1 MFDLDIIEKDWKEN
15 SYSLSEEEIIEIYRS
30 ENVTL
35 SKYNEQ
41 IKEYFEKTRISGEER
56 ILAAIFGDDKEII
69 ERENDLRK
77 KYKFPTKKYLS
88 KDSQKKLLKEV

>member
-88 KDSQKKLLKEV
+88 KDSQNFI